1 MYVRDPL
8 RVVVTGPL
16 AAYVAGFCA
25 ELAQQGYAAQPAS
38 ELAQLMAHVSRWLD
52 SQGLMPGE
60 LTEDVAGRFLADRR
74 GKYRKFRTRRG
85 LRPLLRYLRGIG
97 VVPPAE
103 PAVQEIRADVALLV
117 EEYRR
122 FLVNERGLAEV
133 SIRRYLPAVRVFLAG
148 LASPVEVGL
157 GRLSAAQVSR
167 FVLDQAGLRSVPDAK
182 SMVTALRSLLRFL
195 FVTGR
200 IDRELA
206 AAVPAVANRKLST
219 LPGRLRAG
227 EAGLLLGSCD
237 RDTETGRRDFAILTV
252 LARLGLRAC
261 EAAAMQLGDID
272 WRMGELTVHGKGGL
286 DDKLPLPADV
296 GEALVDYLLHG
307 RPGGTAATSVFLTVR
322 APRRG
327 IAADG
332 IRGVVAHA
340 CQRAGIARVGAHRL
354 RHTVA
359 SDLLGA
365 GSALPEI
372 GQVLRH
378 RSQLSTATYAKIDR
392 SRLRELARPWPGDP
406 R

>member
-8 RVVVTGPL
+8 RVVVAGPL
-16 AAYVAGFCA
+16 AAYAAGFCA
-25 ELAQQGYAAQPAS
+25 ELERQGYAAQPAS

-52 SQGLMPGE
+52 GQGLMPEE
-60 LTEDVAGRFLADRR
+60 LTEEVADRFLADRR

-85 LRPLLRYLRGIG
+85 LAPLLTYLRRIG
-97 VVPPAE
+97 VVPSAE
-103 PAVQEIRADVALLV
+103 QAVQDTSAGVALLV

-122 FLVNERGLAEV
+122 FLINERGLAEV
-133 SIRRYLPAVRVFLAG
+133 SILRYLPAVRGFLAG
-148 LASPVEVGL
+148 LPGPVEVEL
-157 GRLSAAQVSR
+157 GRLSAAEVSR

-206 AAVPAVANRKLST
+206 AAVPTVANRKLAT

-227 EAGLLLGSCD
+227 EAGLLLGGCD
-237 RDTETGRRDFAILTV
+237 RDTEAGRRDFAILTL

-261 EAAAMQLGDID
+261 EAAGMHLGDID
-272 WRMGELTVHGKGGL
+272 WRAGELTVHGKGGL
-286 DDKLPLPADV
+286 DDRLPLPADA

-307 RPGGTAATSVFLTVR
+307 RPAGTATTSVFLTVC

-327 IAADG
+327 ITADG
-332 IRGVVAHA
+332 IRGVVARA
-340 CQRAGIARVGAHRL
+340 CQRAGIPRAGAHRL

-365 GSALPEI
+365 GAGLTEI

-392 SRLRELARPWPGDP
+392 SRLSELARPWPGGP

>member
-16 AAYVAGFCA
+16 AAYAAGFCA
-25 ELAQQGYAAQPAS
+25 ELERQGYAAQPAS

-52 SQGLMPGE
+52 GQGLMPEE
-60 LTEDVAGRFLADRR
+60 LTEEVADRFLADRR

-85 LRPLLRYLRGIG
+85 LAPVLTHLRRIG
-97 VVPPAE
+97 AVPPPEPVVPD
-103 PAVQEIRADVALLV
+103 ISADVALLL

-133 SIRRYLPAVRVFLAG
+133 SIRRYLPAVRRFLAG
-148 LASPVEVGL
+148 LPSPVEAGL

-167 FVLDQAGLRSVPDAK
+167 FVIDQAGLRSVPDAK

-200 IDRELA
+200 IGRQLA
-206 AAVPAVANRKLST
+206 VAVPTVANRKLST

-261 EAAAMQLGDID
+261 EAAAMQLSDID
-272 WRMGELTVHGKGGL
+272 WRVGELTVHGKGGL
-286 DDKLPLPADV
+286 DDRLPLPADV

-307 RPGGTAATSVFLTVR
+307 RPAGTAATSVFLTVR

-327 IAADG
+327 LTADG
-332 IRGVVAHA
+332 IRAVVAHA
-340 CQRAGIARVGAHRL
+340 CQRAGIPRAGAHRL

-378 RSQLSTATYAKIDR
+378 RSQLSTAAYAKVDR
-392 SRLRELARPWPGDP
+392 GRLRELARPWPGGP

>member
-16 AAYVAGFCA
+16 AAYAPGFCA
-25 ELAQQGYAAQPAS
+25 ELERQGYAAQPAS

-52 SQGLMPGE
+52 GQGLIPGGLAE
-60 LTEDVAGRFLADRR
+60 EVADRFLADRR

-85 LRPLLRYLRGIG
+85 LGPLLRYLRRIG

-103 PAVQEIRADVALLV
+103 PVVQDVSADVAALV

-148 LASPVEVGL
+148 LPGPLEAGL
-157 GRLSAAQVSR
+157 SLLSAAQVSQ

-195 FVTGR
+195 FVIGR

-206 AAVPAVANRKLST
+206 AAVPTVANRKPAT

-272 WRMGELTVHGKGGL
+272 WRTGELTVRGKGGL

-307 RPGGTAATSVFLTVR
+307 RPAGIATTSVFLTVL

-332 IRGVVAHA
+332 IRGVVARA
-340 CQRAGIARVGAHRL
+340 CQRAGIPRVGAHRL

-365 GSALPEI
+365 GSALSEI

-392 SRLRELARPWPGDP
+392 SRLRELARPWPGGS

>member
-16 AAYVAGFCA
+16 SAYAAGFCA
-25 ELAQQGYAAQPAS
+25 ELERQGYAPQPAS
-38 ELAQLMAHVSRWLD
+38 ELVQLMAHVSRWLD
-52 SQGLMPGE
+52 GQGLMPEE
-60 LTEDVAGRFLADRR
+60 LTEEVAGRFLADRR
-74 GKYRKFRTRRG
+74 GEYRKFRTRRG
-85 LRPLLRYLRGIG
+85 LRPLLTYLRRIG
-97 VVPPAE
+97 VVPSPE
-103 PAVQEIRADVALLV
+103 PAVQDTSDGVAWLV

-122 FLVNERGLAEV
+122 FLRDERGLAEV
-133 SIRRYLPAVRVFLAG
+133 SIRRYLPAVRCFLAG
-148 LASPVEVGL
+148 LPGPAEAGL
-157 GRLSAAQVSR
+157 SRLSAAQVSR

-200 IDRELA
+200 VDRELA
-206 AAVPAVANRKLST
+206 AAVPVVANRKLAT

-272 WRMGELTVHGKGGL
+272 WRTGELTVHGKGGL
-286 DDKLPLPADV
+286 DDRLPLPADV
-296 GEALVDYLLHG
+296 GEALVDYLVHG
-307 RPGGTAATSVFLTVR
+307 RPAGTAATSVFVTVR

-340 CQRAGIARVGAHRL
+340 CQRAGIPRAGAHRL

-359 SDLLGA
+359 SDLLAA
-365 GSALPEI
+365 GSGLPEI

-378 RSQLSTATYAKIDR
+378 RSQLSTATYAKIDHG
-392 SRLRELARPWPGDP
+392 RLRELARPWPGGP

>member
-16 AAYVAGFCA
+16 AASAAGFCA
-25 ELAQQGYAAQPAS
+25 ELERQGYAAQPAS

-52 SQGLMPGE
+52 GQGLMPEE
-60 LTEDVAGRFLADRR
+60 LTEEVADRFLADRR

-85 LRPLLRYLRGIG
+85 LAPVLTYLRRIG
-97 VVPPAE
+97 VVPSAE
-103 PAVQEIRADVALLV
+103 PVVQDTSADVALLV

-133 SIRRYLPAVRVFLAG
+133 SVLRYLPAVRGFLAG
-148 LASPVEVGL
+148 LPGPVEAEL
-157 GRLSAAQVSR
+157 GRLSAAEVSR

-182 SMVTALRSLLRFL
+182 NMVTALRSLLRFL

-206 AAVPAVANRKLST
+206 AAVPTVANRKLAT

-227 EAGLLLGSCD
+227 EAGLLLSGCD
-237 RDTETGRRDFAILTV
+237 RDTEAGRRDFAILTL

-261 EAAAMQLGDID
+261 EAAGMHLGDID
-272 WRMGELTVHGKGGL
+272 WRAGELTVHGKGGL
-286 DDKLPLPADV
+286 DDRLPLPADV
-296 GEALVDYLLHG
+296 GEALVDYLLPG
-307 RPGGTAATSVFLTVR
+307 RPAGTATTSVFLTVC

-327 IAADG
+327 ITADG
-332 IRGVVAHA
+332 IRGVVARA
-340 CQRAGIARVGAHRL
+340 CQRVGIPRAGAHRL

-365 GSALPEI
+365 GAGLTEI

-378 RSQLSTATYAKIDR
+378 RSQLSTAAYAKIDR
-392 SRLRELARPWPGDP
+392 SRLGELARPWPGSS

>member
-16 AAYVAGFCA
+16 AAYAAGFCG
-25 ELAQQGYAAQPAS
+25 ELERQGYATQPAS

-52 SQGLMPGE
+52 GQGLMPEE
-60 LTEDVAGRFLADRR
+60 LTEEVADRFLADRR

-85 LRPLLRYLRGIG
+85 LLPVLTHLRRIG
-97 VVPPAE
+97 VVPSAE
-103 PAVQEIRADVALLV
+103 PVVQDTRADVALLV

-122 FLVNERGLAEV
+122 FLISERGLAEV
-133 SIRRYLPAVRVFLAG
+133 SVRRYLPAVRGFLAG
-148 LASPVEVGL
+148 LPAPVEAEL
-157 GRLSAAQVSR
+157 GRLSAAEVSQ

-206 AAVPAVANRKLST
+206 AAVPTVANRKLAT

-227 EAGLLLGSCD
+227 EAGLLLGGCD
-237 RDTETGRRDFAILTV
+237 RDTEAGRRDFAILTL

-261 EAAAMQLGDID
+261 EAAGMHLGDID
-272 WRMGELTVHGKGGL
+272 WRAGELTVHGKGGM
-286 DDKLPLPADV
+286 DDRLPLPADA
-296 GEALVDYLLHG
+296 GEAVVDYLLHG
-307 RPGGTAATSVFLTVR
+307 RPAGTATTSVFLTVC

-327 IAADG
+327 ITADG
-332 IRGVVAHA
+332 IRGVVARA
-340 CQRAGIARVGAHRL
+340 CQRAGIPRAGAHRL

-365 GSALPEI
+365 GAGLTEI

-378 RSQLSTATYAKIDR
+378 RSQLSTAAYAKIDH
-392 SRLRELARPWPGDP
+392 SRLGELARPWPGGS

>member
-1 MYVRDPL
+1 MV
-8 RVVVTGPL
+8 
-16 AAYVAGFCA
+16 
-25 ELAQQGYAAQPAS
+25 PA
-38 ELAQLMAHVSRWLD
+38 
-52 SQGLMPGE
+52 
-60 LTEDVAGRFLADRR
+60 
-74 GKYRKFRTRRG
+74 
-85 LRPLLRYLRGIG
+85 
-97 VVPPAE
+97 AE
-103 PAVQEIRADVALLV
+103 PVVQDISADVALLV
-117 EEYRR
+117 EEYLR

-133 SIRRYLPAVRVFLAG
+133 SIRRYLPTVRVFLAG
-148 LASPVEVGL
+148 LPSPVEAGL
-157 GRLSAAQVSR
+157 SRLSAAQVSQ
-167 FVLDQAGLRSVPDAK
+167 FVIDQAGLRSVPDAK

-195 FVTGR
+195 FVTGH
-200 IDRELA
+200 INRELA

-227 EAGLLLGSCD
+227 EAGQLLGSCH
-237 RDTETGRRDFAILTV
+237 RDTEVGRRDFAILTV

-261 EAAAMQLGDID
+261 QTAAMQLSDID
-272 WRMGELTVHGKGGL
+272 WRTGELTVHGKGGL

-307 RPGGTAATSVFLTVR
+307 RPAGTATTSVFLTAC
-322 APRRG
+322 APRRD
-327 IAADG
+327 ITADG
-332 IRGVVAHA
+332 IRGVVARG
-340 CQRAGIARVGAHRL
+340 CQRAGIPRVGAHRL

-392 SRLRELARPWPGDP
+392 GRLRELARPWPGGP

>member
-16 AAYVAGFCA
+16 AAYAAGFCG
-25 ELAQQGYAAQPAS
+25 ELERQGYATQPAS

-52 SQGLMPGE
+52 GQGLMPEE
-60 LTEDVAGRFLADRR
+60 LTEEVADRFLADRR

-85 LRPLLRYLRGIG
+85 LLPVLTHLRRIG
-97 VVPPAE
+97 VVPSAE
-103 PAVQEIRADVALLV
+103 PVVQDTRADVALLV

-122 FLVNERGLAEV
+122 FLISERGLAEV
-133 SIRRYLPAVRVFLAG
+133 SIRRYLPAVRGFLAG
-148 LASPVEVGL
+148 LPAPVEAEL
-157 GRLSAAQVSR
+157 GRLSAAEVSQ

-206 AAVPAVANRKLST
+206 AAVPTVANRKLAT

-227 EAGLLLGSCD
+227 EAGLLLGGCD
-237 RDTETGRRDFAILTV
+237 RDTEAGRRDFAILTL

-261 EAAAMQLGDID
+261 EAAGMHLGDID
-272 WRMGELTVHGKGGL
+272 WRAGELTVHGKGGM
-286 DDKLPLPADV
+286 DDMLPLPADAGKAV
-296 GEALVDYLLHG
+296 VDYLLHG
-307 RPGGTAATSVFLTVR
+307 RPAGIATTSVFLTVC

-327 IAADG
+327 ITADG
-332 IRGVVAHA
+332 IRGVVARA
-340 CQRAGIARVGAHRL
+340 CQRAGIPRAGAHRL

-365 GSALPEI
+365 GAGLTEI

-378 RSQLSTATYAKIDR
+378 RSQLSTAAYAKIDH
-392 SRLRELARPWPGDP
+392 SRLGELARPWPGGS

>member
-8 RVVVTGPL
+8 RVVVIGPL
-16 AAYVAGFCA
+16 AAYAGGFCA
-25 ELAQQGYAAQPAS
+25 ELARQGYAAQPAS
-38 ELAQLMAHVSRWLD
+38 ELVQLMAHVSRWLGG
-52 SQGLMPGE
+52 QGLMPEE
-60 LTEDVAGRFLADRR
+60 LTEEVADRFLAERR

-85 LRPLLRYLRGIG
+85 LRPLLMYLRRIG
-97 VVPPAE
+97 VVPSAE
-103 PAVQEIRADVALLV
+103 PAVQDISADVALLV

-122 FLVNERGLAEV
+122 FLVNERGLAGV
-133 SIRRYLPAVRVFLAG
+133 SIRRYLPAVRGFLAG
-148 LASPVEVGL
+148 LASPLEAGL
-157 GRLSAAQVSR
+157 SLLSTAQVSQ
-167 FVLDQAGLRSVPDAK
+167 FVIDQARLRSVADAK

-206 AAVPAVANRKLST
+206 AAVPTVANRKFST

-237 RDTETGRRDFAILTV
+237 RDTETGRRDLAILTV

-272 WRMGELTVHGKGGL
+272 WRAGELTVHGKGGL
-286 DDKLPLPADV
+286 DERLPLPADV
-296 GEALVDYLLHG
+296 GEALVDYLLHA
-307 RPGGTAATSVFLTVR
+307 RPAGIATTSVFLTVR
-322 APRRG
+322 APLRG

-340 CQRAGIARVGAHRL
+340 CQRAGIPRVGAHRL

-359 SDLLGA
+359 SDLLAA

-378 RSQLSTATYAKIDR
+378 RSQLSTAIYAKIDR
-392 SRLRELARPWPGDP
+392 SRLRELARPWPGGS

>member
-16 AAYVAGFCA
+16 TAYAAGFCA
-25 ELAQQGYAAQPAS
+25 ELARQGYAPQPAS

-52 SQGLMPGE
+52 GQGLMPEE
-60 LTEDVAGRFLADRR
+60 LSEEVADQFLADRR
-74 GKYRKFRTRRG
+74 GQYRKFRTRRG
-85 LRPLLRYLRGIG
+85 LQPLLRYLRRIG

-103 PAVQEIRADVALLV
+103 PGVRDVSADVALLV

-133 SIRRYLPAVRVFLAG
+133 SIRRYLPAVRGFLAG
-148 LASPVEVGL
+148 LPSPLEVGL

-167 FVLDQAGLRSVPDAK
+167 FVIDQAGLRGVADAK

-206 AAVPAVANRKLST
+206 AAVPTVANRKLST

-237 RDTETGRRDFAILTV
+237 RDTEAGRRDFAILTV
-252 LARLGLRAC
+252 LAR
-261 EAAAMQLGDID
+261 
-272 WRMGELTVHGKGGL
+272 
-286 DDKLPLPADV
+286 
-296 GEALVDYLLHG
+296 
-307 RPGGTAATSVFLTVR
+307 
-322 APRRG
+322 
-327 IAADG
+327 
-332 IRGVVAHA
+332 
-340 CQRAGIARVGAHRL
+340 
-354 RHTVA
+354 
-359 SDLLGA
+359 
-365 GSALPEI
+365 
-372 GQVLRH
+372 
-378 RSQLSTATYAKIDR
+378 
-392 SRLRELARPWPGDP
+392 PWPGGS

>member
-16 AAYVAGFCA
+16 AAYAAGFCG
-25 ELAQQGYAAQPAS
+25 ELERQGYATQPAS

-52 SQGLMPGE
+52 GQGLMPEE
-60 LTEDVAGRFLADRR
+60 LTGEVADRFLADRR

-85 LRPLLRYLRGIG
+85 LLPVLTHLRRIG
-97 VVPPAE
+97 VVPSAE
-103 PAVQEIRADVALLV
+103 PVVQDTRADVALLV

-122 FLVNERGLAEV
+122 FLISERGLAEV
-133 SIRRYLPAVRVFLAG
+133 SIRRYLPAVRGFLAG
-148 LASPVEVGL
+148 LPAPVEAEL
-157 GRLSAAQVSR
+157 GRLSAAEVSQ

-206 AAVPAVANRKLST
+206 AAVPTVANRKLAT

-227 EAGLLLGSCD
+227 EAGLLLGGCD
-237 RDTETGRRDFAILTV
+237 RDTEAGRRDFAILTL

-261 EAAAMQLGDID
+261 EAAGMHLGDID
-272 WRMGELTVHGKGGL
+272 WRAGELTVHGKGGM
-286 DDKLPLPADV
+286 DDRLPLPADA
-296 GEALVDYLLHG
+296 GEAVVDYLLHG
-307 RPGGTAATSVFLTVR
+307 RPAGIATTSVFLTVC

-327 IAADG
+327 ITADG
-332 IRGVVAHA
+332 IRGVVARA
-340 CQRAGIARVGAHRL
+340 CQRAGIPRAGAHRL

-365 GSALPEI
+365 GAGLTEI

-378 RSQLSTATYAKIDR
+378 RSQLSTAAYAKIDH
-392 SRLRELARPWPGDP
+392 SRLGELARPWPGGS

>member
-8 RVVVTGPL
+8 RVVVAGPL
-16 AAYVAGFCA
+16 AAYAAGFCA
-25 ELAQQGYAAQPAS
+25 ELERQGYASQPAS
-38 ELAQLMAHVSRWLD
+38 ELVQLMAHVSRWLD
-52 SQGLMPGE
+52 GQGLMPQE
-60 LTEDVAGRFLADRR
+60 LTEEVADRFLADRR

-85 LRPLLRYLRGIG
+85 LRPVLRYLRRIG
-97 VVPPAE
+97 VAPPAE
-103 PAVQEIRADVALLV
+103 PVARDISADMALLV
-117 EEYRR
+117 EYRR

-133 SIRRYLPAVRVFLAG
+133 SIRRYLPVARVFLAG
-148 LASPVEVGL
+148 LPSPLEVGL
-157 GRLSAAQVSR
+157 CRLSAAQVSR
-167 FVLDQAGLRSVPDAK
+167 FVIDQAGLRSVPDAK

-227 EAGLLLGSCD
+227 EADLLLGSCR
-237 RDTETGRRDFAILTV
+237 RDTEAGRRDFAILTV

-261 EAAAMQLGDID
+261 EAAGMQLSDID
-272 WRMGELTVHGKGGL
+272 WRTGELTVHGKAGL
-286 DDKLPLPADV
+286 EDRLPLPADV

-307 RPGGTAATSVFLTVR
+307 RPVGTATTSVFLTAC

-327 IAADG
+327 VTADG
-332 IRGVVAHA
+332 IRGVVARA

-392 SRLRELARPWPGDP
+392 SRLRELARPWPGGS

>member
-16 AAYVAGFCA
+16 APYAAGFCA
-25 ELAQQGYAAQPAS
+25 GLARQGYAPQPAS

-52 SQGLMPGE
+52 SQGLIPQE
-60 LTEDVAGRFLADRR
+60 LTEEVAGRFLADRR
-74 GKYRKFRTRRG
+74 GEYRKFRTRRG
-85 LRPLLRYLRGIG
+85 LRPLLTYLRRIG
-97 VVPPAE
+97 VVPPAA
-103 PAVQEIRADVALLV
+103 PAALDIGADVALLV
-117 EEYRR
+117 EEYQR
-122 FLVNERGLAEV
+122 FLRNERGLAEV

-148 LASPVEVGL
+148 LPSPLEAGL
-157 GRLSAAQVSR
+157 GRLSAAEVSR

-206 AAVPAVANRKLST
+206 GAVPTVANRKLAT

-272 WRMGELTVHGKGGL
+272 WRTGELTVHGKGGP
-286 DDKLPLPADV
+286 DDRLPLPADV
-296 GEALVDYLLHG
+296 GQALVDYLVHG
-307 RPGGTAATSVFLTVR
+307 RPAGTATRSVFVTVR

-340 CQRAGIARVGAHRL
+340 CQRAGIPRVGAHRL

-359 SDLLGA
+359 SDLLAA
-365 GSALPEI
+365 GSGLPEI

-378 RSQLSTATYAKIDR
+378 RSALSTATYAKIDR
-392 SRLRELARPWPGDP
+392 SRLRELARPWPGGS

>member
-16 AAYVAGFCA
+16 AAYAAGFCA
-25 ELAQQGYAAQPAS
+25 ELERQGYAPQPAS

-52 SQGLMPGE
+52 GQDLMPGE
-60 LTEDVAGRFLADRR
+60 LTEEVAGRFLADRR

-85 LRPLLRYLRGIG
+85 LGPVLTHLRQIG
-97 VVPPAE
+97 VVPSPE
-103 PAVQEIRADVALLV
+103 PVVQDTSPDVAWLM

-122 FLVNERGLAEV
+122 FLINERGLAEV

-148 LASPVEVGL
+148 LPGPVEAGL

-167 FVLDQAGLRSVPDAK
+167 FVIDQAGLRSVPDAK

-206 AAVPAVANRKLST
+206 AAVPTVANRKLAT

-227 EAGLLLGSCD
+227 EGGLLLGSCD
-237 RDTETGRRDFAILTV
+237 RDTEAGRRDFAILTV

-261 EAAAMQLGDID
+261 EAAAMQLRDID
-272 WRMGELTVHGKGGL
+272 WRAGELTVHGKGGL
-286 DDKLPLPADV
+286 DDRLPLPADV

-307 RPGGTAATSVFLTVR
+307 RPAGTATSVFLTVR

-327 IAADG
+327 MAADG
-332 IRGVVAHA
+332 IRGVVARA
-340 CQRAGIARVGAHRL
+340 CRRAGIPRVGAHRL

-378 RSQLSTATYAKIDR
+378 RSQLSTAAYAKIDR
-392 SRLRELARPWPGDP
+392 SRLGELARPWPGGP